1 MLIQLLLMLML
12 SNMLEISSFILPIY
26 KNKHHMK
33 LFQGFG
39 AGSSSKSSKS
49 TSSKTEAT
57 KASKK
62 NDKKVPL
69 DEKIMVI
76 NNKGVKMKRKGPSTV
91 EKHCPTFNNEFPNI
105 R

>member
-1 MLIQLLLMLML
+1 
-12 SNMLEISSFILPIY
+12 
-26 KNKHHMK
+26 MK

-49 TSSKTEAT
+49 TSSKTKAT

-76 NNKGVKMKRKGPSTV
+76 NNKGVKMKRTGPSTV